1 MSLWIAS
8 IFITISVG
16 ALASLIIFIVLDLLS
31 SLWIWYGWKGFVIPI
46 VIFILLAVGTIITH
60 WFLITHGV

>member
-8 IFITISVG
+8 ILITISVG
-16 ALASLIIFIVLDLLS
+16 ALASLIIFVVLDLLS
-31 SLWIWYGWKGFVIPI
+31 SLWVWYGWKGFVIPI
-46 VIFILLAVGTIITH
+46 VIFILLVVGTIVTH

>member
-16 ALASLIIFIVLDLLS
+16 ALASLIIFILLDLLS

-46 VIFILLAVGTIITH
+46 AIFILLVVGTIVTH

>member
-1 MSLWIAS
+1 MDLWMAS
-8 IFITISVG
+8 ICITILVG
-16 ALASLIIFIVLDLLS
+16 TIISLLVFVVLDLLS

-46 VIFILLAVGTIITH
+46 VIFILLAVGTIVTH

>member
-8 IFITISVG
+8 ILITISVG
-16 ALASLIIFIVLDLLS
+16 ALASLIIFVLLDLLS
-31 SLWIWYGWKGFVIPI
+31 SLWVWYGWKGFVIPI
-46 VIFILLAVGTIITH
+46 VIFILLVVGTIVTH